1 MYLPRATDRVRL
13 GWRASGRSGQGES
26 GRGARLAGAEHLN
39 EPSLDWGHHMARA
52 DRGYQPGF
60 YGQSAALHDA
70 ESRRI
75 KAAKVVH
82 CLRQAGA
89 LPLRDH
95 AVGLDLGCANGFVV
109 DALAPELDR
118 LMGLDYDREA
128 LLVAHRAGRTGS
140 GLVHGDAMALP
151 LVDES
156 CDLVICAQVYEHV
169 PDDQQLVREVFRVLK
184 PGGVVF
190 FSGPNWL
197 FPIEGHYHLPFLH
210 WLPPRVA
217 DRWLQRLGRGDRYYE
232 RTRTWWSLRRLW
244 HRFEVRDVTTEAMH
258 YVWRHSPGRV
268 AAVGRRVPRWFWRL
282 GGLLVPN
289 FNWILTKQTAPCDGD

>member
-1 MYLPRATDRVRL
+1 V
-13 GWRASGRSGQGES
+13 
-26 GRGARLAGAEHLN
+26 AGTE
-39 EPSLDWGHHMARA
+39 
-52 DRGYQPGF
+52 RGYQPGF
-60 YGQSAALHDA
+60 YAQSAALHDA
-70 ESRRI
+70 DSRRT

-89 LPLRDH
+89 LPLGDH

-109 DALAPELDR
+109 EALSPELHR
-118 LMGLDYDREA
+118 LIGLDYDREA
-128 LLVAHRAGRTGS
+128 LLVAHRAGRTGI

-151 LVDES
+151 LEDES

-169 PDDQQLVREVFRVLK
+169 PDDRRLAEEVYRVLK

-232 RTRTWWSLRRLW
+232 RTRTWWGLRRLW
-244 HRFEVRDVTTEAMH
+244 GRFQLQDVTAEAMQ
-258 YVWRHSPGRV
+258 YVWRYSPGRV
-268 AAVGRRVPRWFWRL
+268 AAVGRHVPRWFWRL
-282 GGLLVPN
+282 LGPLVPN
-289 FNWILTKQTAPCDGD
+289 LNWILTKPTASRNED